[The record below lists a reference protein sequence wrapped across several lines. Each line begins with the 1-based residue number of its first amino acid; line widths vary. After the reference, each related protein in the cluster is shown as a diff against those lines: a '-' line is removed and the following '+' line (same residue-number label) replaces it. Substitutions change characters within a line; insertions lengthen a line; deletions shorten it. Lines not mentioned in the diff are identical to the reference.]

1 MHPYSLNTSVFSR
14 LGGYGAKLL
23 NLRRDPLSVVNGDH
37 EFPLIL
43 GRDVS
48 GIIVDCGSDV
58 THFVPGD
65 EVGPAPITQAAYLQ
79 MRCKL
84 CFPQLQHF
92 GLVLTR
98 LTDRNVFLWLIQQAG
113 INYARSHPMN

>member
-1 MHPYSLNTSVFSR
+1 MLSSD

-23 NLRRDPLSVVNGDH
+23 SLRRNPLSVVNGDR

-48 GIIVDCGSDV
+48 GVVVDCGSEV

-65 EVGPAPITQAAYLQ
+65 EVGPAYSTTHPKYL
-79 MRCKL
+79 
-84 CFPQLQHF
+84 
-92 GLVLTR
+92 
-98 LTDRNVFLWLIQQAG
+98 
-113 INYARSHPMN
+113 

>member
-1 MHPYSLNTSVFSR
+1 MLSPY

-23 NLRRDPLSVVNGDH
+23 NLRRDPLSVVNGNS

-48 GIIVDCGSDV
+48 GVVVECGSEV

-65 EVGPAPITQAAYLQ
+65 EVGSALNICMQRTF
-79 MRCKL
+79 R
-84 CFPQLQHF
+84 
-92 GLVLTR
+92 G
-98 LTDRNVFLWLIQQAG
+98 
-113 INYARSHPMN
+113 

>member
-1 MHPYSLNTSVFSR
+1 MQSKMNLHLEKPYFDIPLRCYPN

-23 NLRRDPLSVVNGDH
+23 NVRRDPLSVVNGKS

-48 GIIVDCGSDV
+48 GVVVDCGSEV

-65 EVGPAPITQAAYLQ
+65 EVGPAPNTHAAN
-79 MRCKL
+79 RE
-84 CFPQLQHF
+84 
-92 GLVLTR
+92 
-98 LTDRNVFLWLIQQAG
+98 AG
-113 INYARSHPMN
+113 ALESLLSSAPAFCI

>member
-1 MHPYSLNTSVFSR
+1 MLFLD

-23 NLRRDPLSVVNGDH
+23 NLRRDPLSVLNGDS

-48 GIIVDCGSDV
+48 GVVVDCGSEV

-65 EVGPAPITQAAYLQ
+65 EVGPALSTH
-79 MRCKL
+79 M
-84 CFPQLQHF
+84 QHTF
-92 GLVLTR
+92 RGSALKSLLSTAPAFC
-98 LTDRNVFLWLIQQAG
+98 T
-113 INYARSHPMN
+113 